1 MGWVIMLPACA
12 CPSATKGSS
21 ANTLLP
27 SFLPSFLLLPG
38 GEVMCV
44 LPSSSLRSAN
54 RFWSAI
60 DQVCVRRSVI
70 QRTHFCR
77 RRRRKRM
84 WRFSSR
90 GANLGSPPKKV
101 NVLGISVIA
110 LAGSI
115 RLQEI
120 SSVWWLSD
128 SFCNSARPETDAY

>member
-21 ANTLLP
+21 ANTL
-27 SFLPSFLLLPG
+27 LPSFLLLPG

-70 QRTHFCR
+70 RRTHFCR

-84 WRFSSR
+84 WRFSSSR

-110 LAGSI
+110 LAGSN

-120 SSVWWLSD
+120 GSVRLSD

>member
-1 MGWVIMLPACA
+1 MGNYVACLCLPLCH
-12 CPSATKGSS
+12 KGIISKYSS
-21 ANTLLP
+21 A
-27 SFLPSFLLLPG
+27 FLPSFLLLPG

-70 QRTHFCR
+70 RRTHFCR

-84 WRFSSR
+84 WRFSSSR

-110 LAGSI
+110 LAGSN

-120 SSVWWLSD
+120 GSVRLSD